1 MHKKSNLLGLMM
13 PGKEERSNDN
23 AIIGEYGRDT
33 KRTDSS
39 INHAPMIFKGTLHF
53 HFRNFIDSAI
63 SLVFMNERTMAK
75 VHYGATYSALTSTTI
90 DYGIWMD
97 LIERELN
104 MCVFTT
110 EQHQIGQLQHVVP
123 HPEN

>member
-39 INHAPMIFKGTLHF
+39 INHAPMIFIKEPCIFTFGT
-53 HFRNFIDSAI
+53 S
-63 SLVFMNERTMAK
+63 
-75 VHYGATYSALTSTTI
+75 
-90 DYGIWMD
+90 
-97 LIERELN
+97 
-104 MCVFTT
+104 
-110 EQHQIGQLQHVVP
+110 
-123 HPEN
+123 